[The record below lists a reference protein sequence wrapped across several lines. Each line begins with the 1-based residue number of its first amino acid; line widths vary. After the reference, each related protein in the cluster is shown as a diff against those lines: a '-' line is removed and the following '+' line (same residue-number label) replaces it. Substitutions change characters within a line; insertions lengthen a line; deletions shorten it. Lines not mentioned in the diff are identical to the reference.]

1 MTSIQCQRM
10 SIKGGDGRKDIF
22 VRKVKKR
29 KTYLHSAD
37 SHPQRPACRAV
48 ALFALAF
55 LLDCCG
61 IHPVLA
67 RTHLEIQHARAL
79 QAAGKILHQDEMIL
93 TSDVVRFLVV
103 NGVMRALE
111 W

>member
-1 MTSIQCQRM
+1 MRRRRQKRHFCKEQHQRTT
-10 SIKGGDGRKDIF
+10 
-22 VRKVKKR
+22 VKKR

-48 ALFALAF
+48 TLFALAF

-61 IHPVLA
+61 VHPILA

-79 QAAGKILHQDEMIL
+79 QAASKILHQNEVIL
-93 TSDVVRFLVV
+93 PSNDIIRFLAM
-103 NGVMRALE
+103 NGVMRPLE

>member
-1 MTSIQCQRM
+1 M
-10 SIKGGDGRKDIF
+10 SIKWIGGRRQKRHF
-22 VRKVKKR
+22 VRKAHCQER

-55 LLDCCG
+55 LLDYCG
-61 IHPVLA
+61 IHPILA

-79 QAAGKILHQDEMIL
+79 QAAGKVLHQDEMIL
-93 TSDVVRFLVV
+93 SSDDVVRFLVV
-103 NGVMRALE
+103 NGDMRTLE